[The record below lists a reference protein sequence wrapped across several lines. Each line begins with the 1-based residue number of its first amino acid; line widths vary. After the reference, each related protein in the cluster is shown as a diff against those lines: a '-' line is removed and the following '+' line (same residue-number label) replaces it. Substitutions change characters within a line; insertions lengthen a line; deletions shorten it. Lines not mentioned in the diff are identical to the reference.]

1 MVVTGKERA
10 PGVPLE
16 GVVAYPLAFPE
27 VPSRGLCHTLES
39 AWQFGVV

>member
-1 MVVTGKERA
+1 MAVMGKQQA
-10 PGVPLE
+10 PGVLLE